1 MEYYNY
7 SRSLKYFLDLYR
19 QPVAVRFL
27 TEEEKEPAGLDSEL
41 KLTFCQFV
49 MLAQSGDQLMA
60 TADNVACANGAAA
73 LGLRPLPEK
82 IRKGEMQTQLN
93 VYGALDAA
101 ARVAAHTPR
110 IAQESFDRILLSPLE
125 SAPFEPHIV
134 ILQGPPASL
143 MWIAIADNYDNGER
157 YSFTTAVSQ
166 GVCVDATVVP
176 FLTGKMN
183 LSMGCYGSRGAT
195 DQKDEEILLG
205 VPFPRLDRIIELLPE
220 LKGSIIKRT
229 REQGAYKRLQQKL
242 NS

>member
-19 QPVAVRFL
+19 QPVAIRFL
-27 TEEEKEPAGLDSEL
+27 TEEERVPAGFNSEL

-49 MLAQSGDQLMA
+49 MLAQSGDHLMA

-82 IRKGEMQTQLN
+82 IRRGEMQTQLN
-93 VYGALDAA
+93 VYGNLEAA
-101 ARVAAHTPR
+101 AHVAAHTPR
-110 IAQESFDRILLSPLE
+110 LPLGNFDRILLSPLE

-134 ILQGPPASL
+134 IIQGPPACL
-143 MWIAIADNYDNGER
+143 MWVVVADNYDHGER
-157 YSFTTAVSQ
+157 YSFSTAVSQ
-166 GVCVDATVVP
+166 GVCVDTTVVP

-183 LSMGCYGSRGAT
+183 LSIGCYGSRGAT
-195 DQKDEEILLG
+195 DQKAEEILLG
-205 VPFPRLDRIIELLPE
+205 IPFSRLARIIELLPE

-229 REQGAYKRLQQKL
+229 TEQGVYKRLQEKL

>member
-7 SRSLKYFLDLYR
+7 TRSLKYFLDLYR
-19 QPVAVRFL
+19 QPVAIRFL
-27 TEEEKEPAGLDSEL
+27 TADEQEPAGFDSEL

-49 MLAQSGDQLMA
+49 MLAQSGDHLMA
-60 TADNVACANGAAA
+60 TVNNVACANGAAA

-101 ARVAAHTPR
+101 ARVAAQTPR
-110 IAQESFDRILLSPLE
+110 LPQESFDRILLSPLE

-134 ILQGPPASL
+134 ILQGLPASL
-143 MWIAIADNYDNGER
+143 MWIVIADNYDNGER
-157 YSFTTAVSQ
+157 YSFSTAVSQ
-166 GVCVDATVVP
+166 GVCVDVSVVP
-176 FLTGKMN
+176 FLTGKLNMS
-183 LSMGCYGSRGAT
+183 LGCYGSRGAT
-195 DQKDEEILLG
+195 DQKAEEILLG
-205 VPFPRLDRIIELLPE
+205 VPFERLARIIDLLPE

-229 REQGAYKRLQQKL
+229 KDQAAYKRLQEKL

>member
-1 MEYYNY
+1 MDYYNY

-19 QPVAVRFL
+19 QPVAIRFL
-27 TEEEKEPAGLDSEL
+27 TKEEKEPTGFNSES

-49 MLAQSGDQLMA
+49 MLTQGGDHLMA

-82 IRKGEMQTQLN
+82 IRRGEMQTQLN
-93 VYGALDAA
+93 IYGNLEAA
-101 ARVAAHTPR
+101 ARVVAHTPR
-110 IAQESFDRILLSPLE
+110 LSEGDFERILLSPLD

-134 ILQGPPASL
+134 IIQGPPACL
-143 MWIAIADNYDNGER
+143 MWIVIADNYDQGER
-157 YSFTTAVSQ
+157 YGFSTAVSQ
-166 GVCVDATVVP
+166 GVCVDATIVP
-176 FLTGKMN
+176 FLTGKIN

-195 DQKDEEILLG
+195 DQKAEEILLG
-205 VPFPRLDRIIELLPE
+205 IPFPRLARIVDLLPE

-229 REQGAYKRLQQKL
+229 REQGAYRRLQEKL